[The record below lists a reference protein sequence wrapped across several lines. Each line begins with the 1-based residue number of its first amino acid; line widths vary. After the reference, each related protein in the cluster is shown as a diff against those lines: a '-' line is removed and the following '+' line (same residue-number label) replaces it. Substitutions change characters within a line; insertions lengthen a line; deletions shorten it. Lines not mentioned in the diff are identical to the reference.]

1 MDWLLILG
9 VLAFGGLI
17 IGWMGYSRI
26 TDNLLKEQEREI
38 AKLRRENRRLTTAT
52 AKVKKIRGN
61 ITPDFKEW

>member
-1 MDWLLILG
+1 MDWILILG
-9 VLAFGGLI
+9 ILAFGCLI
-17 IGWMGYSRI
+17 IGWIGYSRI

-52 AKVKKIRGN
+52 AKVKQIRGN